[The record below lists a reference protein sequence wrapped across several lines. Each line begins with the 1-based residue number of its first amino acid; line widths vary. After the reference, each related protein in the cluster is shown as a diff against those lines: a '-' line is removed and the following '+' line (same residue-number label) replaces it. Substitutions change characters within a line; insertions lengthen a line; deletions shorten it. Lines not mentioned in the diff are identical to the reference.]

1 MIFKNFKKGLKN
13 QTANL
18 LFEASPRDSEGVLY
32 ARKTKAQPLFSLF

>member
-32 ARKTKAQPLFSLF
+32 AD